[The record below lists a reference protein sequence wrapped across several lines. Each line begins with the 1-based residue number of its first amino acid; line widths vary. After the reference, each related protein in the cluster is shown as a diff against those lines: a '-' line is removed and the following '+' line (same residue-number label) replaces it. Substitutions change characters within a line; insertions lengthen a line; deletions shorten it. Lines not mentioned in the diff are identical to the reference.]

1 MLGLAGAIFCTLA
14 GAAVGGALK
23 ERQHARLRLLESE
36 SEMLAQL
43 RIMLI
48 EERMGL
54 GQLLVE
60 CAALG
65 GDSLFARR
73 LRYAAKALDQEP
85 LGGLERAYGKA
96 SDALPLY
103 AETREDKAAMLHL
116 FRQLGNG
123 TSAMREQAVAAA
135 MRRLKPVVEQ
145 ARKSA
150 HTGGK
155 LCMQL
160 GVLLGLMLGI
170 ALW

>member
-1 MLGLAGAIFCTLA
+1 MLGLAGAVLCTLA

-43 RIMLI
+43 RILLI

-73 LRYAAKALDQEP
+73 LRYTAKALDQEP

-116 FRQLGNG
+116 FRQLGYDNVICF
-123 TSAMREQAVAAA
+123 APV
-135 MRRLKPVVEQ
+135 KPVVEQ